1 MTKNKDNFDHNR
13 TQENIYPDGTRV
25 VLQRPPNSQK
35 KTGRWNIFGTIIS
48 KRPHGNSYIV
58 NVDDREFILS
68 QLHMRQRKRKN
79 TEGFCIIQVDDNGF
93 CKPVTHNHKGS
104 MYLFT
109 SMQFIMGIYRGLGT
123 RGLEVNK

>member
-58 NVDDREFILS
+58 NVDGREF
-68 QLHMRQRKRKN
+68 MRPAPHETSSSRKTKKKK
-79 TEGFCIIQVDDNGF
+79 D
-93 CKPVTHNHKGS
+93 
-104 MYLFT
+104 
-109 SMQFIMGIYRGLGT
+109 
-123 RGLEVNK
+123 